1 MPPSPSSSWNSVQAF
16 SPSASV
22 SASKPPLP
30 AAGSATRQR
39 FDLLEQDQLRVAREP
54 AGEGV
59 GKAERRRERQHRHAI
74 GAADPGREGGD
85 RAAQEIDPRVAP
97 RRHAPRGLGVQ
108 PDRLRRDAAGFLDP
122 RPEPT
127 QRAQLRDGEELVGV
141 GDHQER
147 EGSARLGERQ
157 AGALEGAQIGDAG
170 RKRGGEL
177 LRLARAGLV
186 IGARVDAGRRACE
199 ARLAQAPRG
208 LGHAGGKRLK
218 RHRRRGGAADVARRV
233 EAEIDSSAAGSTP
246 RRLTTALHC
255 SAAARPANG
264 AVSIRTAMR
273 SSITPSSARSRSP
286 IDSTFTPKPRA
297 GAAPAW
303 EKTRASAP
311 PSRSAR
317 ASAFAAAAPG

>member
-39 FDLLEQDQLRVAREP
+39 FELLEQDQLRVAREP

-108 PDRLRRDAAGFLDP
+108 PDRLRRDAAGFLDA
-122 RPEPT
+122 RPQPT

-157 AGALEGAQIGDAG
+157 AGALE
-170 RKRGGEL
+170 R
-177 LRLARAGLV
+177 RADRRRRSQ
-186 IGARVDAGRRACE
+186 APRRAPAPRSRRPRDRRAC
-199 ARLAQAPRG
+199 
-208 LGHAGGKRLK
+208 
-218 RHRRRGGAADVARRV
+218 RRG
-233 EAEIDSSAAGSTP
+233 
-246 RRLTTALHC
+246 
-255 SAAARPANG
+255 
-264 AVSIRTAMR
+264 
-273 SSITPSSARSRSP
+273 PSGLRSP
-286 IDSTFTPKPRA
+286 P
-297 GAAPAW
+297 
-303 EKTRASAP
+303 RASAAW
-311 PSRSAR
+311 SRPCR
-317 ASAFAAAAPG
+317 RQAS